1 MSLLLAIETSS
12 DQCQVVLGRSGV
24 SIFDSDSDRGCQSSR
39 TVAGLVS
46 CGLMAVSAQAT
57 DIIGVAVNIGPGGL
71 TYVRAGV
78 SFVNALAFSLG
89 VSIYAFNWFEIIAN
103 QARTL
108 TALPVLCAVPAA
120 NDHAYVGL
128 INDTSIETMRFGPL
142 PTVVA
147 EISDGLSEV
156 AVAGKIRHRLRS
168 LLDGVEVFDTGIEKP
183 DASVLMELGYRAC
196 GRAETSASQVSPLND
211 QSEIFHEWTS
221 APD

>member
-12 DQCQVVLGRSGV
+12 DQCQIVLGRDGV
-24 SIFDSDSDRGCQSSR
+24 QIFDSARDSGHASSR

-46 CGLMAVSAQAT
+46 YGLMVVGAQAS

-78 SFVNALAFSLG
+78 SFVNGLAFSLG
-89 VSIYAFNWFEIIAN
+89 VTIHAFNWFEIIAK
-103 QARTL
+103 QARAL
-108 TALPVLCAVPAA
+108 TALPILCAVPAA

-142 PTVVA
+142 PAVVA
-147 EISDGLSEV
+147 EISHGLSRV
-156 AVAGKIRHRLRS
+156 AVAGRIRHRLRS

-183 DASVLMELGYRAC
+183 DASVLLELGYRAG
-196 GRAETSASQVSPLND
+196 GRDGISAKQVSPLND
-211 QSEIFHEWTS
+211 QSEIFYEWTS
-221 APD
+221 APH